1 MNSKGTVCNDM
12 RMLTKWSVASK
23 SFGEQTTAVGHQAC
37 SMPGGH
43 QQWLETYYVPDTE
56 FYVLPCESS
65 CACYHCLDCG
75 PTEDRSPRRQAAYG
89 SIKNSPSAV

>member
-37 SMPGGH
+37 SMPGGSPTVVGD
-43 QQWLETYYVPDTE
+43 L
-56 FYVLPCESS
+56 L
-65 CACYHCLDCG
+65 CARH
-75 PTEDRSPRRQAAYG
+75 
-89 SIKNSPSAV
+89 